1 MDVFPRLVHI
11 VRGSV
16 RLGHGPK
23 YEIRDANRYGEED
36 AGFAESPSLL
46 GREGVSRWLL
56 SEGIPHSEIDGLLRT
71 VDEQGYASVL
81 VKPGIGPRI
90 VRAWFD
96 TVINPLV
103 EPLELELT
111 LIEKRNWT
119 WSFRPADLELIRPAR
134 RYLRH
139 TAVANLDQICHLNPA
154 IAANVDSHD
163 AAVSALLNAVAA
175 LHKGLATAKTFKD
188 LCGALWDPNTL
199 VAIGLH
205 DAQEIFGAYGPEDLY
220 DDIAQHIVNNSG
232 ELPAYYTTGKFWNR
246 NREMLLGALD
256 LPEIRPLYESVLEA
270 GRHLTRASRTLLQQL
285 KDLRLMLSLE
295 HDIPYVPGELGSPV
309 L

>member
-11 VRGSV
+11 VRGTV
-16 RLGHGPK
+16 RPGQDRK
-23 YEIRDANRYGEED
+23 YEIRDANRHGEED

-46 GREGVSRWLL
+46 SREGVSRWLL
-56 SEGIPHSEIDGLLRT
+56 SEGVPPSEIDGLLLT
-71 VDEQGYASVL
+71 VDDQGYASVP

-103 EPLELELT
+103 ESLELELR

-119 WSFRPADLELIRPAR
+119 WSFRPAGLELIRPAQ

-139 TAVANLDQICHLNPA
+139 TAAANLDQICHLNPA
-154 IAANVDSHD
+154 VAANVDYHD

-175 LHKGLATAKTFKD
+175 LHNGLATMRAFKD
-188 LCGALWDPNTL
+188 LCGALWDPKTL
-199 VAIGLH
+199 AAIGLL
-205 DAQEIFGAYGPEDLY
+205 DAREIFGAYGPEDQY
-220 DDIAQHIVNNSG
+220 DVIAQHIVNNSG

-246 NREMLLGALD
+246 NREMLMGALD
-256 LPEIRPLYESVLEA
+256 LPEVRPLYESTLDA
-270 GRHLTRASRTLLQQL
+270 GRRMTRASRTLLQQL

-295 HDIPYVPGELGSPV
+295 HDVPYVPGDVGSPV